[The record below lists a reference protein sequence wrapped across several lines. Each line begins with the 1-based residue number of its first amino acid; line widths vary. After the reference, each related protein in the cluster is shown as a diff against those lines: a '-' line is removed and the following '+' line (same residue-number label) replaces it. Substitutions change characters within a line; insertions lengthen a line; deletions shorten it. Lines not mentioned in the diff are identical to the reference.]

1 MSEARSFIAKLVVK
15 PERRDEFVRLQTE
28 LKGLVHQQ
36 EPDAWVYELLQ
47 SEDDPNTFYCVA
59 TFKDQAAFDHHMS
72 IDFHDRL
79 VPPILDCL
87 AQDMELGFYRSHG
100 TPK

>member
-15 PERRDEFVRLQTE
+15 PERRQEFVNLQTE
-28 LKGLVHQQ
+28 LKRLVHAQ
-36 EPDAWVYELLQ
+36 EPDALVYELLQ
-47 SEDDPNTFYCVA
+47 SDDDPNTFFCIA
-59 TFKDQAAFDHHMS
+59 TFKDQGAFDHHMG

-87 AQDMELGFYRSHG
+87 AQDMELSFHRSLS
-100 TPK
+100 

>member
-15 PERRDEFVRLQTE
+15 PERIDEFVPLQTE
-28 LKGLVHQQ
+28 LTAMVHEQ

-47 SEDDPNTFYCVA
+47 SDEDSNTFYCVA
-59 TFKDQAAFDHHMS
+59 TIMDQAAFDHHMG

-87 AQDMELGFYRSHG
+87 ARDMELSVYRSLS
-100 TPK
+100 

>member
-15 PERRDEFVRLQTE
+15 PERIDEFVRLQTE
-28 LKGLVHQQ
+28 LKSLVHEQ
-36 EPDAWVYELLQ
+36 EPEAWVYELLQ
-47 SEDDPNTFYCVA
+47 SDEDSNTFYCVA
-59 TFKDQAAFDHHMS
+59 TFRDQAAFDHHMG

-87 AQDMELGFYRSHG
+87 AQDMELGFYRSLS
-100 TPK
+100 

>member
-15 PERRDEFVRLQTE
+15 PERIDEFVRLQTE
-28 LKGLVHQQ
+28 LKSLVNEQ

-47 SEDDPNTFYCVA
+47 SDEDSNTFYCVA
-59 TFKDQAAFDHHMS
+59 TFRDQAAFDHHMG

-87 AQDMELGFYRSHG
+87 AQDMELSFYRSLS
-100 TPK
+100 

>member
-1 MSEARSFIAKLVVK
+1 MSEGKSFIAKLVVK

-28 LKGLVHQQ
+28 LKGLVFEH
-36 EPDAWVYELLQ
+36 EPDAQVYELLQ
-47 SEDDPNTFYCVA
+47 SEEDPNTFYCVA

-87 AQDMELGFYRSHG
+87 AQDMELGFYKSHA
-100 TPK
+100 

>member
-15 PERRDEFVRLQTE
+15 PERREEFVNLQTE
-28 LKGLVHQQ
+28 LKGLVHEQ
-36 EPDAWVYELLQ
+36 EPDALVYELLQ
-47 SEDDPNTFYCVA
+47 SDDDPNIFYCVA
-59 TFKDQAAFDHHMS
+59 TFKDQGAFDHHMG

-87 AQDMELGFYRSHG
+87 AQDMELSFHRSLS
-100 TPK
+100 